1 MNLSLLI
8 ARRHLG
14 SKSRE
19 GFASLV
25 TLVSFFGIVLGVA
38 ALLIVVS
45 VMNGFDRELKQRILG
60 AVPHVYVHGASS
72 KGLPLDVG
80 HSVVESITP
89 FQQAQVLITSQSGS
103 QLVGLYGLL
112 PELEVGA
119 SILPSAMEEGTLNT
133 LTAGENNLVL
143 GASAARRLGLTKGD
157 SVRLIFPAMSIAGKT
172 FKPKLKQA
180 RFVGTFSLGSELDYR
195 LGLMH
200 LESLNRIV
208 KKDQGVR
215 ITLDNI
221 YAAPEINRQ
230 LSQAGYRVH
239 DWTKHY
245 GDFFATVRMEKVM
258 MFIVLTFVVAVASFS
273 IVAGL
278 SMMVNAKR
286 REIAILRTMGMGDRQ
301 VLGLFFIQG
310 SIVTLAGV
318 FAGLIFGLPL
328 AFYAPDIIAYLEG
341 FFGFSIVEGTYFDR
355 VPTDPRLEDILAVV
369 GVTTLI
375 GTVAT
380 FQPARRAARLEP
392 LEILRYE

>member
-1 MNLSLLI
+1 MPVK
-8 ARRHLG
+8 HL
-14 SKSRE
+14 
-19 GFASLV
+19 
-25 TLVSFFGIVLGVA
+25 
-38 ALLIVVS
+38 
-45 VMNGFDRELKQRILG
+45 
-60 AVPHVYVHGASS
+60 
-72 KGLPLDVG
+72 
-80 HSVVESITP
+80 
-89 FQQAQVLITSQSGS
+89 
-103 QLVGLYGLL
+103 
-112 PELEVGA
+112 
-119 SILPSAMEEGTLNT
+119 
-133 LTAGENNLVL
+133 
-143 GASAARRLGLTKGD
+143 
-157 SVRLIFPAMSIAGKT
+157 
-172 FKPKLKQA
+172 PKLKQA

-221 YAAPEINRQ
+221 YAAPGINRQ
-230 LSQAGYRVH
+230 LSQAGYRVD
-239 DWTKHY
+239 DWTKRY

-301 VLGLFFIQG
+301 VLELFFIQG

-355 VPTDPRLEDILAVV
+355 VPTDPRLKIYWQLL
-369 GVTTLI
+369 G
-375 GTVAT
+375 
-380 FQPARRAARLEP
+380 
-392 LEILRYE
+392 